1 MLSHRQ
7 NPGHKLVI
15 TFPIFLQIWSER
27 DSNLQIECPDFKE
40 MFVQRQIFNTL
51 LAVGFSYAN
60 FRNPQGN
67 GIARALQRGDNVIY
81 CSGTEIQ
88 PL

>member
-1 MLSHRQ
+1 MASLNIARNFIS
-7 NPGHKLVI
+7 N
-15 TFPIFLQIWSER
+15 FSQIWPER
-27 DSNLQIECPDFKE
+27 DLNLQIECPDFKE

-81 CSGTEIQ
+81 CSGTEIR